1 VRSLAL
7 ESVCFFARAH
17 ATRIPFCKL
26 RSGRSRA
33 AGDCSLSMLR
43 MRRSRSRVFYGRP
56 PWRLTCHACHASVA
70 STRAARAPQAAHR
83 RSNRAR
89 PSPASVNS
97 FSGRAW
103 WASKLGRR
111 TYCTSCGSS
120 RALHHIARAGYHCAR
135 SVARAAAR
143 LLPHCYQTIPNDA
156 DLRRT
161 PSIPGVEIFYLYIGV
176 ILGGDTLV
184 ITLNQRVWRSKPMN
198 RL

>member
-1 VRSLAL
+1 MPAWRQLAPHVRHRQHIGAPT
-7 ESVCFFARAH
+7 E
-17 ATRIPFCKL
+17 
-26 RSGRSRA
+26 A
-33 AGDCSLSMLR
+33 AFPSKRQQLS
-43 MRRSRSRVFYGRP
+43 S
-56 PWRLTCHACHASVA
+56 
-70 STRAARAPQAAHR
+70 
-83 RSNRAR
+83 
-89 PSPASVNS
+89 
-97 FSGRAW
+97 RAW

-120 RALHHIARAGYHCAR
+120 RALHHIARAAYHCAR

-184 ITLNQRVWRSKPMN
+184 ITLNQRVQGRLWRAST
-198 RL
+198 